1 MIMIIIM
8 IIISDL
14 KLYAKHF
21 TELKYYDHD
30 NNNDHNFRL
39 KIIR

>member
-1 MIMIIIM
+1 MIIIM

-14 KLYAKHF
+14 KLYAKYI

-30 NNNDHNFRL
+30 NNNNDHNFRL
-39 KIIR
+39 KIIC